1 MILPIHTF
9 GNSVLRKVAEPIT
22 KEYPKLKELI
32 DNMFETMHNAD
43 GVGLAAPQVGLPIRL
58 FVIDLEAFREDKP
71 ELADFKVAMINP
83 EMLEMSEEGVQAEEG
98 CLSIPGIHESVER
111 SKVIKIKYQDIDF
124 VEHIEVFQ
132 DFKARVIQ
140 HEYDH
145 LEGNLFTDKVS
156 PLRRQMIKSKLNNIV
171 KGKTG
176 TSYKVRTASK

>member
-22 KEYPKLKELI
+22 NEYPKLKELI

-58 FVIDLEAFREDKP
+58 FVIDLDAFREDKP

-111 SKVIKIKYQDIDF
+111 SKTIKIKYVDSDF

-145 LEGNLFTDKVS
+145 LEGNLLTDKVS
-156 PLRRQMIKSKLNNIV
+156 PLRRQLIKSKLNNIV
-171 KGKTG
+171 KGKAS
-176 TSYKVRTASK
+176 TSYKIRSASK